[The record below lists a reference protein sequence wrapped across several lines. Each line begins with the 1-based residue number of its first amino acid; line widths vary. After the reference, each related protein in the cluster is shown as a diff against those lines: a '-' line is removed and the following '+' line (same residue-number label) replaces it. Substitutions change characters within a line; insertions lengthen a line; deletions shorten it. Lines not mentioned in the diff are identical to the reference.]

1 MFAESTAFQV
11 SFVTAAPSAD
21 TVIWSMQ
28 DQLGNV
34 KGSGSFAV
42 ASGARTSTMSCNAAV
57 SGYFAITATLSTA
70 GGTLPQ
76 AGTRPTGIS
85 TFGILPN
92 LSASIPA
99 VSYAHQE
106 QHRFGMQG
114 FNDNGPMLA
123 DLGISQTIDNRQ
135 LAVMEPNAA
144 NTWTP
149 SLSDLDPF
157 YTSGKIMRLI
167 RLDGIP
173 AWASPTG
180 AYEDDTNPPTS
191 ETYYQ
196 NYMARVGTDSVAI
209 RQAYFPN
216 TTR

>member
-1 MFAESTAFQV
+1 VAAGGTTNGLITADTPTSDGTRMFAEGSAFQV
-11 SFVTAAPSAD
+11 SFITSAPSAD
-21 TVIWSMQ
+21 KVVWSMQ
-28 DQLGNV
+28 DQLGNI

-42 ASGARTSTMSCNAAV
+42 PSGAQTSKLSCTAAV
-57 SGYFAITATLSTA
+57 SGYFAITATLSSA
-70 GGTLPQ
+70 GGTLPE
-76 AGTRPTGIS
+76 AGTRPTGIA

-99 VSYAHQE
+99 VTYAHQE

-114 FNDNGPMLA
+114 FNDNGPMLT
-123 DLGISQTIDNRQ
+123 DLGVSQTIDNRQ
-135 LAVMEPNAA
+135 LSAMEPNAA

-180 AYEDDTNPPTS
+180 A
-191 ETYYQ
+191 
-196 NYMARVGTDSVAI
+196 
-209 RQAYFPN
+209 F
-216 TTR
+216 